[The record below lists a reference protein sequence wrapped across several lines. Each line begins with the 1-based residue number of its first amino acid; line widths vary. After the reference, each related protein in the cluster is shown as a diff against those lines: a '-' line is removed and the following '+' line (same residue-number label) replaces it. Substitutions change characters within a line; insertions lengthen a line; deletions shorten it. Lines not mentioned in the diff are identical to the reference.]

1 MMRKLYRKPQRPAE
15 IHRRYTT
22 LKKLSL
28 YIKLL
33 ALSMAA
39 ILTLCACSG
48 DNATSSDDSS
58 IPDYVADTSAKVGY
72 VYNEEVSH
80 DNMTY
85 MFEKSSKDIET
96 ALGLET

>member
-1 MMRKLYRKPQRPAE
+1 MC
-15 IHRRYTT
+15 YTYNEYDEEAVSGGIAT
-22 LKKLSL
+22 SRNSPEVHYVEKISI

-39 ILTLCACSG
+39 VLTLCACSG
-48 DNATSSDDSS
+48 DNASSSDDSS
-58 IPDYVADTSAKVGY
+58 VPDYVVDTSAKVGY

-85 MFEKSSKDIET
+85 MFEKAVRI
-96 ALGLET
+96 